1 MELLK
6 KVMIKFKVLEHL
18 LKLNRINSNKKN
30 MFKLT
35 ISLLTIAFSYTTI
48 AQVGIG
54 TDSPAASAAFEVYST
69 TKGLLLPRMTRTQ
82 LESITSP
89 VEGLMAYCTD
99 CDSKGLY
106 VYNGEEFISLGN
118 LSSSNAEEILEILK
132 SSSNPASDGTPS
144 LTELTAIG
152 IMRATLSQSQYE
164 EAIADAS
171 PIPTTLLEFQN
182 IIDEVNNAQP
192 VVITSNTTANDV
204 AENSGAGQQIY
215 TVTTDHPS
223 DISFSISG
231 DDADKFTIN
240 SSTGAVNLVVD
251 PDFEIQNSYSFD
263 VIASNL
269 LADTG
274 DSLTVNLS
282 IIDLDDNESNWGA
295 VRYIL
300 LRGDTTI
307 DNRVGEMDI
316 FDPNGAN
323 LIDNGTLV
331 KSEFTY
337 RYAGGYGSFKSGGKL
352 FDNDS
357 EVPYGNKNFSTNS
370 EKWVLI
376 DLNKTVEI
384 GSITIVARSNSDN
397 HIDRI
402 THMTLFAS
410 ENNTGF
416 AYTGTVTEDSN
427 ENLASVYSIDDM
439 KLDSTLKWIDLDEFT
454 SSKTSINY
462 AKSNIE

>member
-1 MELLK
+1 
-6 KVMIKFKVLEHL
+6 MIKFKVLEYL
-18 LKLNRINSNKKN
+18 LKLNRINSNNKN

-69 TKGLLLPRMTRTQ
+69 TKGLLLPRMTKTQ
-82 LESITSP
+82 LESISSP

-106 VYNGEEFISLGN
+106 VYSGVEFISLGN
-118 LSSSNAEEILEILK
+118 FNSSNSDAILEIIK
-132 SSSNPASDGTPS
+132 TSNNPASDGTPS
-144 LTELTAIG
+144 LTDLTAIG

-171 PIPTTLLEFQN
+171 PIPTTLLEFQD

-215 TVTTDHPS
+215 TVTTNHPS
-223 DISFSISG
+223 DISYSISG
-231 DDADKFTIN
+231 NDADKFTIN
-240 SSTGAVNLVVD
+240 SSTGAVNLIVD

-274 DSLTVNLS
+274 DTLTVNLF
-282 IIDLDDNESNWGA
+282 IIDLDDNETNWGL

-300 LRGDTTI
+300 LRGDEVI

-316 FDPNGAN
+316 FAPNGAN
-323 LIDNGTLV
+323 LIDNVTLV
-331 KSEFTY
+331 KDEFTF
-337 RYAGGYGSFKSGGKL
+337 RYAGGYANYKSGNKL
-352 FDNDS
+352 FDDDD
-357 EVPYGNKNFSTNS
+357 EKPYGNKAFSENS

-384 GSITIVARSNSDN
+384 GSITINARSDSDS

-416 AYTGTVTEDSN
+416 AYTGTVTGNSS
-427 ENLASVYSIDDM
+427 ENLVLDNSKDAM
-439 KLDSTLKWIDLDEFT
+439 KLDSTLKWRDLNEFST
-454 SSKTSINY
+454 TQTSINY
-462 AKSNIE
+462 AKANNE

>member
-1 MELLK
+1 
-6 KVMIKFKVLEHL
+6 
-18 LKLNRINSNKKN
+18 
-30 MFKLT
+30 
-35 ISLLTIAFSYTTI
+35 
-48 AQVGIG
+48 
-54 TDSPAASAAFEVYST
+54 
-69 TKGLLLPRMTRTQ
+69 
-82 LESITSP
+82 
-89 VEGLMAYCTD
+89 
-99 CDSKGLY
+99 
-106 VYNGEEFISLGN
+106 
-118 LSSSNAEEILEILK
+118 
-132 SSSNPASDGTPS
+132 
-144 LTELTAIG
+144 
-152 IMRATLSQSQYE
+152 MRATLSQSQYE

-171 PIPTTLLEFQN
+171 PIPTTLLEFQD

-215 TVTTDHPS
+215 TVTTNHPS
-223 DISFSISG
+223 DISYSISG

-240 SSTGAVNLVVD
+240 SSTGAVNLIVD

-274 DSLTVNLS
+274 DTLTVNLF
-282 IIDLDDNESNWGA
+282 IIDLDDNETNWGL

-300 LRGDTTI
+300 LRGDEVI

-316 FDPNGAN
+316 FAPNGAN
-323 LIDNGTLV
+323 LIDNVTLV
-331 KSEFTY
+331 KNEFTF
-337 RYAGGYGSFKSGGKL
+337 RYAGGYANYKSGNKL
-352 FDNDS
+352 FDDDD
-357 EVPYGNKNFSTNS
+357 EKPYGNKAFSENS

-384 GSITIVARSNSDN
+384 GSITINARSDSDS

-416 AYTGTVTEDSN
+416 AYTGTVTGNSS
-427 ENLASVYSIDDM
+427 ENLVLDNSKDAM
-439 KLDSTLKWIDLDEFT
+439 KLDSTLKWRDLNEF
-454 SSKTSINY
+454 SSTNTSINY
-462 AKSNIE
+462 AKANNE

>member
-1 MELLK
+1 
-6 KVMIKFKVLEHL
+6 MIKFKVLEYL
-18 LKLNRINSNKKN
+18 LKLNRINSNNKN

-69 TKGLLLPRMTRTQ
+69 TKGLLLPRMTKTQ
-82 LESITSP
+82 LESISSP

-106 VYNGEEFISLGN
+106 VYSGVEFISLGN
-118 LSSSNAEEILEILK
+118 FNSSNSDAILEIIK
-132 SSSNPASDGTPS
+132 TSNNPASDGTPS
-144 LTELTAIG
+144 LTDLTAIG

-171 PIPTTLLEFQN
+171 PIPTTLLEFQD

-215 TVTTDHPS
+215 TVTTNHPS
-223 DISFSISG
+223 DISYSISG
-231 DDADKFTIN
+231 NDADKFTIN
-240 SSTGAVNLVVD
+240 SSTGAVNLIVD

-274 DSLTVNLS
+274 DTLTVNLF
-282 IIDLDDNESNWGA
+282 IIDLDDNETNWGL

-300 LRGDTTI
+300 LRGDEVI

-316 FDPNGAN
+316 FAPNGAN
-323 LIDNGTLV
+323 LIDNVTLV
-331 KSEFTY
+331 KDEFTF
-337 RYAGGYGSFKSGGKL
+337 RYAGGYANYKSGNKL
-352 FDNDS
+352 FDDDD
-357 EVPYGNKNFSTNS
+357 EKPYGNKAFSENS

-384 GSITIVARSNSDN
+384 GSITINARSDSDS

-416 AYTGTVTEDSN
+416 AYTGTVTGNSS
-427 ENLASVYSIDDM
+427 ENLVLDNSKDAM
-439 KLDSTLKWIDLDEFT
+439 KLDSTLKWRDLNEF
-454 SSKTSINY
+454 SSTNTSINY
-462 AKSNIE
+462 AKANNE

>member
-1 MELLK
+1 
-6 KVMIKFKVLEHL
+6 MIKIKVLEYL
-18 LKLNRINSNKKN
+18 LKLNRINLNKKN

-69 TKGLLLPRMTRTQ
+69 TKGLLLPRMTKTQ
-82 LESITSP
+82 LESISSP

-106 VYNGEEFISLGN
+106 VYSGVEFISLGN
-118 LSSSNAEEILEILK
+118 FNSSNSDAILETLN
-132 SSSNPASDGTPS
+132 SSSNPASGGTPS
-144 LTELTAIG
+144 LADLTALGIIG
-152 IMRATLSQSQYE
+152 ATVSQSEYE

-171 PIPTTLLEFQN
+171 PIPTTLLEFQD

-192 VVITSNTTANDV
+192 VVITSNTSANDV
-204 AENSGAGQQIY
+204 DENSGAGQQIY
-215 TVTTDHPS
+215 TVTIDHPS

-240 SSTGAVNLVVD
+240 SSTGAVNLIVD
-251 PDFEIQNSYSFD
+251 PDFEIQNSYSFE

-300 LRGDTTI
+300 LRGGTTI

-316 FDPNGAN
+316 FDPNDAN

-331 KSEFTY
+331 KADFTY
-337 RYAGGYGSFKSGGKL
+337 KYAGGFPNFQSGAKL

-357 EVPYGNKNFSTNS
+357 EVPYGSRNFATNS

-376 DLNKTVEI
+376 DLNKSVEI
-384 GSITIVARSNSDN
+384 GSITIVARSDSDN

-416 AYTGTVTEDSN
+416 AFTGTETGDSE
-427 ENLASVYSIDDM
+427 ENLALDNSKDAM
-439 KLDSTLKWIDLDEFT
+439 KLDSTLKWRNLNEF
-454 SSKTSINY
+454 SSTETSINY
-462 AKSNIE
+462 AKANNE